1 MDIQTALTLKT
12 DAELVE
18 LYRSSEAD
26 GFTSEVDAITIEI
39 GRRNGYSTRFAIA
52 PVIDIRD
59 LSIDPLGAHYV
70 AGHRRGIRDAR
81 SDENGEF

>member
-1 MDIQTALTLKT
+1 MDIQTALAAKT
-12 DAELVE
+12 DAQLVE

-26 GFTSEVDAITIEI
+26 GFINEVEAITIEI
-39 GRRNGYSTRFAIA
+39 GRRNGYNTHFAIT

-59 LSIDPLGAHYV
+59 LSINPLGEHYV